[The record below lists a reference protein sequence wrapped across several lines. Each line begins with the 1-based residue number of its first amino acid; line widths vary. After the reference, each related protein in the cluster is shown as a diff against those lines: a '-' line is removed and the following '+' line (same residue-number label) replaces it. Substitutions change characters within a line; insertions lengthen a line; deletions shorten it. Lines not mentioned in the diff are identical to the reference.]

1 MLRGR
6 RTGTLTAG
14 VTLVVFGL
22 LFIGRLVFP
31 EVDFKLIMSL
41 WPLILVFI
49 GIEIIISYAVNK
61 DEKMRYDGG
70 AIVLV
75 FIMAIFAMVMG
86 CMEFVM
92 EHINELRL

>member
-6 RTGTLTAG
+6 RTGTLTTG
-14 VTLVVFGL
+14 ITLVVFGL
-22 LFIGRLVFP
+22 LFIGRLIFP
-31 EVDFKLIMSL
+31 VLDFTFIMSL
-41 WPLILVFI
+41 WPLVLILI
-49 GIEIIISYAVNK
+49 GIEIIVSYAVNRE
-61 DEKMRYDGG
+61 EKMRYDSG
-70 AIVLV
+70 AIALA

>member
-1 MLRGR
+1 
-6 RTGTLTAG
+6 
-14 VTLVVFGL
+14 
-22 LFIGRLVFP
+22 
-31 EVDFKLIMSL
+31 MSL

-49 GIEIIISYAVNK
+49 GIEIIISHAVNK

>member
-14 VTLVVFGL
+14 ITLVVFGL
-22 LFIGRLVFP
+22 LFIGRMIFP
-31 EVDFKLIMSL
+31 VLDFTLIMSL
-41 WPLILVFI
+41 WPLVLILI
-49 GIEIIISYAVNK
+49 GIEVIVSYAVNR

-70 AIVLV
+70 AIALV

-86 CMEFVM
+86 CMEFII

>member
-1 MLRGR
+1 MFRGR
-6 RTGTLTAG
+6 RTGTLTVG

-31 EVDFKLIMSL
+31 ALDFTIIMSL
-41 WPLILVFI
+41 WPLVLIFI
-49 GIEIIISYAVNK
+49 GIEIIVSYAVNR

-70 AIVLV
+70 AIVLT

-86 CMEFVM
+86 CMEFIM
-92 EHINELRL
+92 EHINELCL

>member
-1 MLRGR
+1 MHRGR
-6 RTGTLTAG
+6 RAGTLTAG

-22 LFIGRLVFP
+22 LFIGRLFFP
-31 EVDFKLIMSL
+31 GLYYTFIISL
-41 WPLILVFI
+41 WPLVLIFI
-49 GIEIIISYAVNK
+49 GIEVIVSYAVNR

-75 FIMAIFAMVMG
+75 FIMAIFAIAMG

>member
-31 EVDFKLIMSL
+31 EVDLKFIMSL
-41 WPLILVFI
+41 WPLILIFI